1 MISLLSLCYI
11 SALSHNHQHHH
22 HPHSR
27 NYRNG
32 SLIYAIVSEPRVNA
46 APLGGLRV
54 RSGSKSEH
62 VKIAFCPG
70 LVPRNP
76 IRSKFVINKAA
87 SHRGVIRGW
96 QGLTTF
102 FPTEVQE
109 VTVYPYQPNGVVNTY
124 VGKRVAQKFGKNS
137 FNGTIINFM

>member
-1 MISLLSLCYI
+1 MENWTDWTLHSTIKIFSSMGISYSIIRSYYTSDDWQPGALVSFFNYIPGLLFTFALCYI

-27 NYRNG
+27 NYKNG

-62 VKIAFCPG
+62 VKIAFRPG

-87 SHRGVIRGW
+87 SHSGVR
-96 QGLTTF
+96 
-102 FPTEVQE
+102 
-109 VTVYPYQPNGVVNTY
+109 
-124 VGKRVAQKFGKNS
+124 K
-137 FNGTIINFM
+137 